1 MRVSKLIALGVLA
14 VVLPVLSGCDRQ
26 AQDSAVSELV
36 AQADAAP
43 APTLDWAP
51 CADAELRRFQCAVA
65 KVPRDYTQPHGPA
78 IELAV
83 VRQLATDPG
92 RRIGTLF
99 AAVGGPGGSGLDWAR
114 KGELFSGEISRRFD
128 VVTFDQRGVG
138 RSAQVRCF
146 ADAQEQDR
154 FWLAATMPPV
164 NPEQEAAA
172 ERASRALAAG
182 CAAHSGELLPHL
194 TTVDVARDIDLLR
207 RALGEDKISYE
218 GGSYA
223 SYLGQVYGALFGD
236 RVRALLLGSMIDP
249 EVYTEDT
256 RGQVTD
262 TAVGT
267 AEVFDEFLRLCAE
280 AGRLRCSFAGGSERI
295 EERRGQGSAPPSGV
309 GGTSAPATGNPA
321 TLSPA
326 LEAKK
331 VLQQRVST
339 LMERLVQGP
348 ITVGERER
356 ALPVHHTEVM
366 QARSLLLYDPE
377 EGWPALAQLL
387 TELER
392 GAAGNSE
399 TVRAIL
405 AAGGVDWD
413 FLDSYT
419 AITCADNNSLR
430 QPEQWPAIARE
441 FTGAATAYGPFWL
454 YQHQPCAAWPA
465 PAAGYPQRYTGPW
478 TLSSD
483 KPALLFNNRYDP
495 VTPLVFAQR
504 AQQEM
509 VNARLVV
516 VTDGYG
522 HNTGGDCVG
531 RLRERYLVDLQL
543 PAPGATCAVETQPFL
558 D

>member
-1 MRVSKLIALGVLA
+1 MRASKLVVLGVLA
-14 VVLPVLSGCDRQ
+14 VALPVLSGCGLS
-26 AQDSAVSELV
+26 AQRDSAVTGLV
-36 AQADAAP
+36 AEADAAP
-43 APTLDWAP
+43 APQLDWAP
-51 CADAELRRFQCAVA
+51 CADAELRRFHCAVA
-65 KVPRDYTQPHGPA
+65 KVPRDYKQPHGPVL
-78 IELAV
+78 ELAL
-83 VRQLATDPG
+83 VRQLATDPE

-99 AAVGGPGGSGLDWAR
+99 TAAGGPGGSGLNWAR
-114 KGELFSGEISRRFD
+114 KGEMYSGEISRRFD
-128 VVTFDQRGVG
+128 VITFDQRGIG

-146 ADAQEQDR
+146 PNAQEQER
-154 FWLAATMPPV
+154 FWLAATIPPV
-164 NPEQEAAA
+164 NPEQEAAT
-172 ERASRALAAG
+172 ERASRTLAAG
-182 CAAHSGELLPHL
+182 CAAHSADLLPHL
-194 TTVDVARDIDLLR
+194 TTVDAARDMDLLR
-207 RALGEDKISYE
+207 RALGEDKISYA

-249 EVYTEDT
+249 EVYTGDT
-256 RGQVTD
+256 RRQVTD

-267 AEVFDEFLRLCAE
+267 EEVFGEFLRLCAE
-280 AGRLRCSFAGGSERI
+280 AGRLRCSFAGGPDRT
-295 EERRGQGSAPPSGV
+295 EERRGQGSAQPTEV
-309 GGTSAPATGNPA
+309 GTSAPATGNP
-321 TLSPA
+321 TTPSPA

-331 VLQQRVST
+331 ALQQRDSA
-339 LMERLVQGP
+339 LMDQLVKGP

-356 ALPVHHTEVM
+356 AIQVHHTEVM
-366 QARSLLLYDPE
+366 QARSLLLYDSE

-392 GAAGNSE
+392 GAGGNSE

-405 AAGGVDWD
+405 ASGVDWD

-419 AITCADNNSLR
+419 AITCADNSMLR

-441 FTGAATAYGPFWL
+441 FTGAAAMYGPFWL

-465 PAAGYPQRYTGPW
+465 SAEGYPQRYTGPW

-483 KPALLFNNRYDP
+483 KPALLINNRYDP

-522 HNTGGDCVG
+522 HEPGGDCVS
-531 RLRERYLVDLQL
+531 RLHERYLVDLQL
-543 PAPGATCAVETQPFL
+543 PAPGATCEVKTQPFV